1 MKKTIIA
8 IFIIVI
14 SIATLSYAHSGR
26 TDSYGGHYNRS
37 EGTYHYHS
45 GKYAHS
51 GDYTAPIEE
60 GGHLI
65 EDDDTLRVAE
75 DSPADTITS
84 NNINTTSS
92 NTNELEKR
100 IIVKDKRIQ
109 ELKNDIVNKEEK
121 IKDLENEKTGLWWT
135 FGFAFFIGICI
146 SYNVGK
152 NNK

>member
-8 IFIIVI
+8 IFILVI

-26 TDSYGGHYNRS
+26 TDGYGGHYNRS
-37 EGTYHYHS
+37 TGTYHYHS
-45 GKYAHS
+45 GKYAHT
-51 GDYTAPIEE
+51 GEYTAPIEQ

-65 EDDDTLRVAE
+65 EEKQTQN
-75 DSPADTITS
+75 TTTNKNTS
-84 NNINTTSS
+84 SQNTTS
-92 NTNELEKR
+92 NTSELEKR

-109 ELKNDIVNKEEK
+109 ELKNDIVYKEKK
-121 IKDLENEKTGLWWT
+121 IKDLENEKTSLWWT
-135 FGFAFFIGICI
+135 FGLAFFIGICI